1 MYVYLAVDVC
11 TYDLLHIA
19 IYPYCSR
26 ASAKAFL
33 VALRV
38 KGYPPG
44 VIVTDLREDYGPVI
58 GEVFPGAEHH
68 ECIFH
73 AEQAVGRMWREVYG
87 KE

>member
-1 MYVYLAVDVC
+1 MCGWGAGW

-19 IYPYCSR
+19 IDPYCSR
-26 ASAKAFL
+26 ARAQAFL
-33 VALRV
+33 RALRV
-38 KGYPPG
+38 QGYPPG

-73 AEQAVGRMWREVYG
+73 AEQAMGRMLRDV
-87 KE
+87 